1 MRKTIFNSFYMLK
14 ILFKYTPKYI
24 IFTICNSI
32 FSTIDSLLSVI
43 SIKII
48 IDTSTGQIPINKLVV
63 FISIQIGFA
72 VLFSVTNSYYMRIF
86 SPKQIQN
93 LKQRMHKDLFDK
105 LLEIDI
111 SFYDDTEFFNKYII
125 AMQNTDQRA
134 LGVLDTIVLFFRSL
148 LNITGLTILISTM
161 DRPILIS
168 VIVVAFVNFLI
179 NTYMSQL
186 AYKSNIESVYPNRKI
201 TYVNRVF
208 YLKDYAQEL
217 RMTDISTPLYSY
229 YDYSFKEVLQIIKKY
244 GVKQCILQLMQYIVQ
259 IGYRFGV
266 ILYLAFKVLTKT
278 ISVGDFSALFS
289 GANKLASDM
298 GNILQSIPQLYQH
311 GLFIEDYREFIEYKP
326 DKMDKESSLYLNEY
340 NEFKFNQVYYKYN
353 DNEDNILSNINLS
366 IKKGENIALVG
377 LNGAGKTTL
386 TKLILNLYKPTQGEI
401 LLNDIPYY
409 MYNKESIN
417 NIIGAVF
424 QDFEVFSLPIIEN
437 ILMRKVNYN
446 NKERDEEIVLKALE
460 YIGLREK
467 VESSPK
473 GIYSYIT
480 RELDEEGLNFSGGE
494 LQKLAVARILANKYQ
509 ILILDEP
516 SSSLDAQSEADIF
529 KTVLNAYK
537 DKTIIMI
544 SHRLSNIKNA
554 DTIYFLH
561 EGKILESGTHN
572 ELMELN
578 GSYSKLYQLQAN
590 NYI

>member
-1 MRKTIFNSFYMLK
+1 ME
-14 ILFKYTPKYI
+14 
-24 IFTICNSI
+24 
-32 FSTIDSLLSVI
+32 
-43 SIKII
+43 
-48 IDTSTGQIPINKLVV
+48 
-63 FISIQIGFA
+63 
-72 VLFSVTNSYYMRIF
+72 
-86 SPKQIQN
+86 
-93 LKQRMHKDLFDK
+93 
-105 LLEIDI
+105 LE
-111 SFYDDTEFFNKYII
+111 
-125 AMQNTDQRA
+125 
-134 LGVLDTIVLFFRSL
+134 
-148 LNITGLTILISTM
+148 
-161 DRPILIS
+161 
-168 VIVVAFVNFLI
+168 
-179 NTYMSQL
+179 
-186 AYKSNIESVYPNRKI
+186 
-201 TYVNRVF
+201 
-208 YLKDYAQEL
+208 
-217 RMTDISTPLYSY
+217 
-229 YDYSFKEVLQIIKKY
+229 
-244 GVKQCILQLMQYIVQ
+244 
-259 IGYRFGV
+259 
-266 ILYLAFKVLTKT
+266 
-278 ISVGDFSALFS
+278 
-289 GANKLASDM
+289 
-298 GNILQSIPQLYQH
+298 
-311 GLFIEDYREFIEYKP
+311 
-326 DKMDKESSLYLNEY
+326 
-340 NEFKFNQVYYKYN
+340 
-353 DNEDNILSNINLS
+353 
-366 IKKGENIALVG
+366 
-377 LNGAGKTTL
+377 KTTL

>member
-311 GLFIEDYREFIEYKP
+311 GLFIENYREFIEYKP

-340 NEFKFNQVYYKYN
+340 NELKFNQVYYKYN

-529 KTVLNAYK
+529 RTVLNAYK

-572 ELMELN
+572 ELIDLN